1 MNSIDIQNKDGKYIA
16 NTYKR
21 FPVTLTEG
29 CGAIAKDPEGKEY
42 IDFTSGI
49 GVNCLGYADKGW
61 ADAVSEQAH
70 KLQHTSNL
78 YSTQPDVEVA
88 EKLCEYTGFSKVFF
102 GNSGAEANEG
112 AVKVARKYGME
123 KHGSQCNTII
133 SLNNSFHG
141 RTITTLSATGQDV
154 FHQFFF
160 PFTEGFRFVDA
171 GDMEGLRYYDRAD
184 PGRRRSSSGRF

>member
-21 FPVTLTEG
+21 FLVTLTEG

-112 AVKVARKYGME
+112 AVKVAR
-123 KHGSQCNTII
+123 
-133 SLNNSFHG
+133 
-141 RTITTLSATGQDV
+141 
-154 FHQFFF
+154 
-160 PFTEGFRFVDA
+160 
-171 GDMEGLRYYDRAD
+171 
-184 PGRRRSSSGRF
+184 

>member
-1 MNSIDIQNKDGKYIA
+1 MNSIDIQNKDSKYIA

-78 YSTQPDVEVA
+78 YSTQPDVEVQSI
-88 EKLCEYTGFSKVFF
+88 LW
-102 GNSGAEANEG
+102 
-112 AVKVARKYGME
+112 
-123 KHGSQCNTII
+123 Q
-133 SLNNSFHG
+133 L
-141 RTITTLSATGQDV
+141 
-154 FHQFFF
+154 
-160 PFTEGFRFVDA
+160 
-171 GDMEGLRYYDRAD
+171 
-184 PGRRRSSSGRF
+184 RRRGE

>member
-1 MNSIDIQNKDGKYIA
+1 MNSIDIQNKDSKYIA

-78 YSTQPDVEVA
+78 YSTQSDVEVA

-123 KHGSQCNTII
+123 KHGSQCNTMI

-160 PFTEGFRFVDA
+160 PFTEGFRFVDVKIV
-171 GDMEGLRYYDRAD
+171 LV
-184 PGRRRSSSGRF
+184 

>member
-21 FPVTLTEG
+21 FLVTLTEG

-70 KLQHTSNL
+70 NESVQ
-78 YSTQPDVEVA
+78 
-88 EKLCEYTGFSKVFF
+88 YTAGCRGSREAVRVHRVFK
-102 GNSGAEANEG
+102 SILW
-112 AVKVARKYGME
+112 
-123 KHGSQCNTII
+123 Q
-133 SLNNSFHG
+133 L
-141 RTITTLSATGQDV
+141 
-154 FHQFFF
+154 
-160 PFTEGFRFVDA
+160 
-171 GDMEGLRYYDRAD
+171 
-184 PGRRRSSSGRF
+184 RRRGE